1 MKLSKKGEYA
11 LRSLIN
17 LGIAAEMDRKLVQV
31 SELAESEQLP
41 VKFLEQILHIL
52 KEAGIVESQRGKF
65 GGYRLAR
72 PARKIL
78 IGEVVRLIDGPLAPI
93 GCVSQTAYEP
103 CTCPDEAHCGLR
115 MLMVDVRNAI
125 AGILDRYSLADVV
138 EITMR
143 KMRRDRVVLPFAAV
157 GPGHEPPARLPAR
170 IARQRLARKGRQART
185 PPASPAEGVIH
196 HILGEYSI

>member
-17 LGIAAEMDRKLVQV
+17 LGIAAEMKRTLVQV

-41 VKFLEQILHIL
+41 VKFLEQILHTL
-52 KEAGIVESQRGKF
+52 KEAGIVASQRGKF

-72 PARKIL
+72 PARRIY

-125 AGILDRYSLADVV
+125 ADILDRYTLADVV
-138 EITMR
+138 EITLR
-143 KMRRDRVVLPFAAV
+143 KMRRDSVSLPFSSEGA
-157 GPGHEPPARLPAR
+157 GEEPPARVPAR
-170 IARQRLARKGRQART
+170 MARQRLAKKGRSSRAART
-185 PPASPAEGVIH
+185 APSEGVLH
-196 HILGEYSI
+196 HILGEYAI

>member
-17 LGIAAEMDRKLVQV
+17 LGIAAEMNRKLVQV

-41 VKFLEQILHIL
+41 VKFLEQILQAL
-52 KEAGIVESQRGKF
+52 KEAGIVASQRGKF

-72 PARKIL
+72 PARKIF

-125 AGILDRYSLADVV
+125 ADILDRYTLSDVV

-143 KMRRDRVVLPFAAV
+143 KMRRDSVSLPFSNEV
-157 GPGHEPPARLPAR
+157 GGGAQPHRVPARMARQQLAKKGRPAR
-170 IARQRLARKGRQART
+170 TARN
-185 PPASPAEGVIH
+185 SPSEGVLH
-196 HILGEYSI
+196 HILGEYTI

>member
-17 LGIAAEMDRKLVQV
+17 LGIAAEMNRKLVQV

-41 VKFLEQILHIL
+41 VKFLEQILQAL

-65 GGYRLAR
+65 GGYRLGR
-72 PARKIL
+72 PAKKIF

-103 CTCPDEAHCGLR
+103 CTCPDEVHCGLR

-125 AGILDRYSLADVV
+125 ANILDRYTLADVV
-138 EITMR
+138 EITLR
-143 KMRRDRVVLPFAAV
+143 KMRRDSVSLPISAQTAGTAALRRI
-157 GPGHEPPARLPAR
+157 PARM
-170 IARQRLARKGRQART
+170 ARQQLALKGRSNRT
-185 PPASPAEGVIH
+185 GRTSPSEGVLH